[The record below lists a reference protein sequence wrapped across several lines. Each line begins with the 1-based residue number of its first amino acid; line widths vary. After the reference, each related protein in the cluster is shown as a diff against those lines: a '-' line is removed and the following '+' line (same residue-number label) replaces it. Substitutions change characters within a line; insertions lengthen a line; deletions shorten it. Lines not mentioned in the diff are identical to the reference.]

1 MGKVSLFLA
10 DVLGDFL
17 VPFVS
22 PCSTKIHIWNM
33 LVEDYVVFVF
43 DFVDKFLA
51 SDGAIFVFH
60 LNDFHVLKEIISYLE
75 SYSF

>member
-1 MGKVSLFLA
+1 MGKVSLFLV
-10 DVLGDFL
+10 DVLGDLL

-22 PCSTKIHIWNM
+22 PSSTKIHIWNM

-43 DFVDKFLA
+43 DFANKFLA

-60 LNDFHVLKEIISYLE
+60 LNDLHVLKEIISYLE